1 MLEELSARHQ
11 AILDILQLQ
20 GSVSVAALAERLD
33 VSEVTI
39 RKDLTLLEEQKLLY
53 RSHGRAVMITP
64 YLGNLPLHAGEGQA
78 VLEKRA
84 IGKAAAALVH
94 EHDSVL
100 LTAGTTTLYTAKE
113 LADLKNITVISAS
126 VSAASM
132 LSQSKGIEVVQL
144 GGQVREKSVST
155 VGSFTE
161 QMLSFFSCDLL
172 FMGADAIDLSFGVT
186 TSSIVEASRDR
197 KMMDA
202 AKKTVLLVDSSK
214 FGKKGFSKICDCSRI
229 DQIITD
235 DKIPQEYFD
244 ALQELGIE
252 VTTVKVS

>member
-1 MLEELSARHQ
+1 MAEELNARHQ

-39 RKDLTLLEEQKLLY
+39 RKDLTQLEEQKLLY
-53 RSHGRAVMITP
+53 RSHGRAVMISP
-64 YLGNLPLHAGEGQA
+64 YIGNLPQHANEGQA

-84 IGKAAAALVH
+84 IGKAAAAMVR
-94 EHDSVL
+94 EHDTIL
-100 LTAGTTTLYTAKE
+100 LTAGTTILYTAKE
-113 LADLKNITVISAS
+113 LADVKNITVMSAS
-126 VSAASM
+126 VSASSM
-132 LSQSKGIEVVQL
+132 LSQSKDIEVVQL

-161 QMLSFFSCDLL
+161 HMLSFFSCDLL

-186 TSSIVEASRDR
+186 TSSIAEASRDR

-202 AKKTVLLVDSSK
+202 AKKTIVLADSSK
-214 FGKKGFSKICDCSRI
+214 FGKKGFSKICDCSQI
-229 DQIITD
+229 DGIITD
-235 DKIPQEYFD
+235 DKIPQAYVD
-244 ALQELGIE
+244 AMQELGIE
-252 VTTVKVS
+252 ITVVKV

>member
-1 MLEELSARHQ
+1 MAEELNARHQ

-39 RKDLTLLEEQKLLY
+39 RKDLTQLEEQKLLY
-53 RSHGRAVMITP
+53 RSHGRAVVISP
-64 YLGNLPLHAGEGQA
+64 YIGNLPQHANEGQA

-84 IGKAAAALVH
+84 IGKAAAAMVR
-94 EHDSVL
+94 EHDTIL
-100 LTAGTTTLYTAKE
+100 LTAGTTILYTAKE
-113 LADLKNITVISAS
+113 LADVKNITVISAS
-126 VSAASM
+126 VSASSM
-132 LSQSKGIEVVQL
+132 LSQSKDIEVVQL

-161 QMLSFFSCDLL
+161 HMLSFFSCDLL

-186 TSSIVEASRDR
+186 TSSIAEASRDR

-202 AKKTVLLVDSSK
+202 AKKTIVLADSSK
-214 FGKKGFSKICDCSRI
+214 FGKKGFSKICDCSQI
-229 DQIITD
+229 DGIITD
-235 DKIPQEYFD
+235 DKIPQAYVD
-244 ALQELGIE
+244 AMQELGIE
-252 VTTVKVS
+252 ITVVKV